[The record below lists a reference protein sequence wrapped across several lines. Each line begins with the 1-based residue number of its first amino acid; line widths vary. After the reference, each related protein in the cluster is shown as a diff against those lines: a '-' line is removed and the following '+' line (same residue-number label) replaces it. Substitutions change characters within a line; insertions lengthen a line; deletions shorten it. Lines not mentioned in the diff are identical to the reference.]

1 MKDISVIDD
10 NGMLH
15 LPDNLSN
22 LYISKLESIG
32 YLQFARDY
40 HRNAN
45 NEGPIGGSDQAET
58 YEHFAARFS
67 NSCVRLQYVVINPKD
82 EFGDV
87 PYNFITSFSSGK
99 LCLLD
104 APCGTGAASMSLLH
118 LLCTAR
124 KEGRL
129 PKIPLTVHIIAA
141 DYSEHALKIF
151 TDLLSESKDEFVEN
165 GIQVTTEE
173 HLWDATDV
181 ASTAQLMDDFRSH
194 DCDEFFVIISAFSG
208 LGTDGLEKIK
218 PSLQHI
224 QTSLSNKNFTLVH
237 IEPQT
242 KKAKSFLKD
251 MLSIITMLFKDKE
264 DDKQYESQERFIWVD
279 PVNERE
285 IKSDVMICSN
295 YRR

>member
-1 MKDISVIDD
+1 MKNISVIDD

-15 LPDNLSN
+15 LPDNLSS

-32 YLQFARDY
+32 YLDFAKEY
-40 HRNAN
+40 HRNSN
-45 NEGPIGGSDQAET
+45 TEGPIGGSDQADT

-67 NSCVRLQYVVINPKD
+67 NSCARLQYVVINPKD

-87 PYNFITSFSSGK
+87 PDNFISSFSSGK

-129 PKIPLTVHIIAA
+129 PKLPLSVHIIAA
-141 DYSEHALKIF
+141 DYSEHALNIF
-151 TDLLSESKDEFVEN
+151 TDLLSKSKDEFIEN
-165 GIQVTTEE
+165 AIQVTTEE
-173 HLWDATDV
+173 HLWDAKDV

-194 DCDEFFVIISAFSG
+194 ACDEFFVIISAFSG
-208 LGTDGLEKIK
+208 LGPVGLEEIK

-224 QTSLSNKNFTLVH
+224 QTSLSNKKFTLVH

-242 KKAKSFLKD
+242 NKAKSFLTD
-251 MLSIITMLFKDKE
+251 MISIFTMLFKDKK
-264 DDKQYESQERFIWVD
+264 DDKRYESRERFIWLD
-279 PVNERE
+279 PVNNRE
-285 IKSDVMICSN
+285 VKSDVMICSN
-295 YRR
+295 CRG

>member
-1 MKDISVIDD
+1 MKNISVIDD
-10 NGMLH
+10 NGILN
-15 LPDNLSN
+15 LPDNLSS

-32 YLQFARDY
+32 YLEYAKEY

-45 NEGPIGGSDQAET
+45 TEGPIGGSEQADT

-67 NSCVRLQYVVINPKD
+67 NSCARLQYVVINPKD
-82 EFGDV
+82 EFGTV
-87 PYNFITSFSSGK
+87 PDNFISSFSSGK

-129 PKIPLTVHIIAA
+129 PKLPLSVHILAA

-151 TDLLSESKDEFVEN
+151 TDLLNKSQDEFVKN
-165 GIQVTTEE
+165 AIQVTTEE
-173 HLWDATDV
+173 HLWDAKDV

-194 DCDEFFVIISAFSG
+194 DCDEFFVIVSAFSG
-208 LGTDGLEKIK
+208 LGPDGLEEIK

-224 QTSLSNKNFTLVH
+224 QTSLSNKKFTLVH

-251 MLSIITMLFKDKE
+251 MVSLIQMLFKEKE
-264 DDKQYESQERFIWVD
+264 DNPRYESRERFIWLD
-279 PVNERE
+279 PVNGRE
-285 IKSDVMICSN
+285 IKSDVMISLNC
-295 YRR
+295 RG